1 MLRYDLRHVR
11 VVLRTDR
18 QGHYCPAWED
28 RISVQWKFPKFPWFR
43 CVQRAQQGSVLNL
56 MCSFELVLWVAQSAW
71 CVKHIGKDVYA
82 MSAAQR
88 KGSMQ
93 SRGRVWELQ
102 ENARERQQQLQENAR
117 ERQQHECERSRNRV
131 VAGHSEEATYYPGWH
146 DVELGRYLPR
156 TSQKFEVV
164 DAIAMSQVESWMC
177 LERSMTGCCSVY
189 MFECDYVLSC
199 RKDYL
204 FSYCIEHDVLVVFV
218 E

>member
-93 SRGRVWELQ
+93 SRGRVWELRGKRPGASATRVW
-102 ENARERQQQLQENAR
+102 EKSQQGGSGAQR
-117 ERQQHECERSRNRV
+117 R
-131 VAGHSEEATYYPGWH
+131 GH
-146 DVELGRYLPR
+146 
-156 TSQKFEVV
+156 
-164 DAIAMSQVESWMC
+164 
-177 LERSMTGCCSVY
+177 
-189 MFECDYVLSC
+189 VLSWVTWC
-199 RKDYL
+199 WTWSL
-204 FSYCIEHDVLVVFV
+204 FATHFAEVRGGGRDRHVSSRVMDVPREEHDWML
-218 E
+218 